1 MFRLPQ
7 SDLCLISPNTW
18 NFYGNSLRNA
28 LYRLPVMLYDGNAL
42 LQICTILCLYF
53 VQYTLNFHR
62 IFNFMIGLRE
72 YFIHVYIMF

>member
-1 MFRLPQ
+1 MVIPLK
-7 SDLCLISPNTW
+7 
-18 NFYGNSLRNA
+18 NA

-53 VQYTLNFHR
+53 VQYTLNFHC